1 MFTCTD
7 CVCSHVQ
14 TVCVHAYRLYVHTYR
29 LCMFTRTDCV
39 CSRAH
44 YRLCMFTRTLQTVYV
59 HAYRLCMFT
68 RTDCVCLHVQTVYVH
83 VYRLCMFSRT
93 DCVCSHVQTVYVHAY
108 RLCMFTRTLQTVHVH
123 ATDCAA
129 EPAPQPCLQRPDTHT
144 GHELHPICMRRL
156 GCCMRPSA
164 NALPSVKLLSVPTG
178 QGRELLCFLDVGNAF
193 RVLGYRM
200 RAHTLLRLR
209 VPTECCDL
217 A

>member
-1 MFTCTD
+1 MIQLRNSSMRCGKKIQD
-7 CVCSHVQ
+7 
-14 TVCVHAYRLYVHTYR
+14 VHRIAI
-29 LCMFTRTDCV
+29 LCCYQIFVDGINNSPQLSQSPVSCHLLQLIM
-39 CSRAH
+39 
-44 YRLCMFTRTLQTVYV
+44 CMVVLR
-59 HAYRLCMFT
+59 
-68 RTDCVCLHVQTVYVH
+68 
-83 VYRLCMFSRT
+83 MFSRT